1 MRILFK
7 VFGYLMVLSLGAA
20 IVGGAALYG
29 AYRYVDPRLP
39 DPRTLRDVQMQVPL
53 QIYAMDGALI
63 AEFGAQRRFP
73 VTYEQVPARLVQAL
87 LAAEDDRFFE
97 HPGVDWQGLAR
108 AAGQVIMTGRKVQG
122 GSTITMQVA
131 RNFFLSGEKSYLRKL
146 NEIFLAVKIE
156 RVLSKQDILA
166 LYMNKIYLGQRA
178 YGVKAAAQ
186 IYYGAALADLTLP
199 QIAMI
204 AGLPKAPSKW
214 NPISDPDRAQQR
226 RGYVLR
232 RMYEL
237 GHIDEAQWRAAQ
249 ATPITA
255 EAQTARTELVA
266 PYVAEMA
273 RAELIE
279 RYGDAAYTGGYRV
292 YLRIESDL
300 QRQAVSA
307 LRATLLEYDRRHG
320 YRGPLSRMPADGALD
335 DRRRAL
341 ARIARLG
348 GLLPALVV
356 ALDTQAAT
364 LELADGR
371 SVELDWDGMQW
382 ARRALDGVRLGPPP
396 KQAADVLAVGDHVYL
411 EARRAG
417 GWRLAAAPA
426 VEGALVA
433 LAPGDGGI
441 RALVG
446 GFDFDRSKF
455 NRAVQAQRQGG
466 SGFKPFVYAA
476 ALAQGM
482 TPATMINDAP
492 VVFADSGMEDTW
504 RPENYSGKFY
514 GPTRLREALYRSR
527 NLVSIRILRRIGVDY
542 AADYLAHIGFDAAR
556 LPRNLTLALG
566 SATVTPLEMVA
577 GYAALANG
585 GFKVTPWLIQR
596 IDDAYGKAV
605 HQAKPAVACP
615 TCAQAPVLPVTL
627 TDRSD
632 VPTSTADAAAAGG
645 RDDQGRQLAPRVMDA
660 QNHYLIYS
668 MLQDVVRRGTAAQV
682 KQLGRRDFAGK
693 TGTTNDQRDA
703 WFSGF
708 NGELVATAWVGF
720 DAMQPL
726 GRRETG
732 GRAALPIWM
741 KFMQAALADKAE
753 SVLPEPAGLVRV
765 KIDPSSGR
773 LTRADDPNGVFELF
787 REDALPAAAAN
798 NDRHFPGAGGSAP
811 SLPGDVLDGTE
822 EAIF

>member
-1 MRILFK
+1 MRFLLK
-7 VFGYLMVLSLGAA
+7 VSGYLVILSLGVAA
-20 IVGGAALYG
+20 AGVAALYG
-29 AYRYVDPRLP
+29 AYRYVEPALP

-53 QIYAMDGALI
+53 RIYAMDGALI

-73 VTYEQVPARLVQAL
+73 VTYAQAPTRMVQAL

-108 AAGQVIMTGRKVQG
+108 AAWQLIITGRKAQG

-146 NEIFLAVKIE
+146 NEIFLAFKIE
-156 RVLSKQDILA
+156 RVLSKEDILA
-166 LYMNKIYLGQRA
+166 LYLNKIYLGQRA

-186 IYYGAALADLTLP
+186 IYYGVALADLTLP

-214 NPISDPDRAQQR
+214 NPISNPDRARLR
-226 RGYVLR
+226 RAYVLR
-232 RMYEL
+232 RLYEL

-249 ATPITA
+249 AAPITA
-255 EAQTARTELVA
+255 KAQIARAELAA

-279 RYGDAAYTGGYRV
+279 RFGDEAYTGGYSV

-300 QRQAVSA
+300 QRQATKA
-307 LRATLLEYDRRHG
+307 LRAALLEYDRRHG
-320 YRGPLSRMPADGALD
+320 YRGPISRMPADGDLD
-335 DRRRAL
+335 DRRREL
-341 ARIARLG
+341 ARIAPVG
-348 GLLPALVV
+348 DLLPALVV
-356 ALDTQAAT
+356 ALEPQTAA
-364 LELADGR
+364 LELPDGQTI
-371 SVELDWDGMQW
+371 ELDWAGMQW
-382 ARRALDGVRLGPPP
+382 ARRPLDDPRLGSPPQ
-396 KQAADVLAVGDHVYL
+396 QAEEILAVGDQVYL
-411 EARRAG
+411 DARDDG

-433 LAPGDGGI
+433 LAPEDGGI

-446 GFDFDRSKF
+446 GFDFYRSKF
-455 NRAVQAQRQGG
+455 NRAAQAQRQGG

-527 NLVSIRILRRIGVDY
+527 NLVSIRILRRIGIDY
-542 AADYLAHIGFDAAR
+542 TADYLTRLGFDPER

-566 SATVTPLEMVA
+566 SATVTPLEMA
-577 GYAALANG
+577 ARYATLANG
-585 GFKVTPWLIQR
+585 GFKVTPWLVQR
-596 IDDAYGKAV
+596 IDDAYGRAV
-605 HQAKPAVACP
+605 YQADPAVACRV
-615 TCAQAPVLPVTL
+615 CAPPLAAQTTSAAVAVDDGAPPAV
-627 TDRSD
+627 
-632 VPTSTADAAAAGG
+632 A
-645 RDDQGRQLAPRVMDA
+645 RDDQGRRLAPRVMDA
-660 QNHYLIYS
+660 QNHYLIYT
-668 MLQDVVRRGTAAQV
+668 MLQDVVRRGTAARV
-682 KQLGRRDFAGK
+682 RELGRRDFAGK

-708 NGELVATAWVGF
+708 NGELAATAWVGF

-732 GRAALPIWM
+732 GRAALPVWM

-753 SVLPEPAGLVRV
+753 SVLPEPVGLVRA
-765 KIDPSSGR
+765 KIDPRSGR
-773 LTRADDPNGVFELF
+773 ITRADDPKGVFELF
-787 REDALPAAAAN
+787 RDGALPAEVADQ
-798 NDRHFPGAGGSAP
+798 DRPTVDGAPISPPPA
-811 SLPGDVLDGTE
+811 PGDALDGSE
-822 EAIF
+822 GEIF